1 MFPWRSCRQGFR
13 MPGRTRRGKTTR
25 VDCRKYVLSFG
36 STRRSCSV
44 VCLRL
49 RLVLLHPLLS
59 QLRLLLLPLVRLLP
73 RTRRVVERRRYVL
86 LFGNTWSRVLLR
98 LLPPW
103 DRLQCPLSL

>member
-1 MFPWRSCRQGFR
+1 M
-13 MPGRTRRGKTTR
+13 
-25 VDCRKYVLSFG
+25 LSFG
-36 STRRSCSV
+36 STGGSCSV
-44 VCLRL
+44 VRLRLL

-59 QLRLLLLPLVRLLP
+59 QLRLALLLLCLVRLLP

>member
-1 MFPWRSCRQGFR
+1 M
-13 MPGRTRRGKTTR
+13 
-25 VDCRKYVLSFG
+25 LSSG

-44 VCLRL
+44 VRLRLL

-59 QLRLLLLPLVRLLP
+59 QLRLALLLLRLVRLLP